1 MIEAIRSLVRPII
14 TFALT
19 GLLIYMAVTKVVEA
33 KDVLTVV
40 GIIIAFWFAGKAS
53 EKNNT

>member
-1 MIEAIRSLVRPII
+1 MIEQIRSLVRPIV

-19 GLLIYMAVTKVVEA
+19 SLLIYLAVVRAVEA

-40 GIIIAFWFAGKAS
+40 GIIIAFWFAGKAT
-53 EKNNT
+53 EKKA